1 MKTTPLRLRPVSR
14 RSFVQAMLAA
24 GVAPLV
30 VPARLL
36 GAAAPSNRL
45 NVGVIGVGAQ
55 GHGDMRNFLSQDDA
69 RVTAI
74 CDVNQRNLER
84 ARKTIAE
91 AYGSPEVKV
100 HADFRTLNADP
111 SIDVVV
117 MALPVHWHSI
127 PSLDAIL
134 RGKHLFHE
142 KPMALSFEEGRRV
155 RAAVRKTGVVFQFG
169 TQQRSNLKF
178 RWACE
183 LALNGRIGRIREI
196 QVCAPAGKPGPAYPA
211 QPPLPHVDWERW
223 VGPAPATGFHAEK
236 LKRDN
241 HENMAAFS
249 LGMISCWG
257 IHHLDIAQ
265 WGNTADATGPS
276 RIRGQGT
283 FAAAGDHDAIQS
295 WRVRYEFDGRPP
307 IEFASEGTPGF
318 KHGITFVGETGR
330 VHVDRSAITASDEAL
345 LRDPQNKVGAMAV
358 KLPVSVD
365 HTRNF
370 LDAIRRRGRAICDV
384 EAALRGDTLC
394 QLGLIAIKTGREL
407 RWDPAAERIVGDDG
421 AAALL
426 QPRAFRG
433 EWRLP
438 VV

>member
-1 MKTTPLRLRPVSR
+1 MKNTPLRLRPLSR

-36 GAAAPSNRL
+36 GAAAPSNKIT
-45 NVGVIGVGAQ
+45 VGVIGVGAQ
-55 GHGDMRNFLSQDDA
+55 GHGDMRNFLSQDDV

-74 CDVNQRNLER
+74 CDVNQRNLDR

-91 AYGSPEVKV
+91 AYGGADVKV
-100 HADFRTLNADP
+100 QEDFRTLNEDP
-111 SIDVVV
+111 SIDAVL

-127 PSLDAIL
+127 PSIDAIL
-134 RGKHLFHE
+134 RGKHIFHE

-196 QVCAPAGKPGPAYPA
+196 EVCAPAGKAGPSYGA
-211 QPPLPHVDWERW
+211 QPLPPHVDWDRW
-223 VGPAPATGFHAEK
+223 VGPAPATGFHEEK

-257 IHHLDIAQ
+257 IHHLDVAQ
-265 WGNTADATGPS
+265 WGNGADATGPS
-276 RIRGQGT
+276 LIRGQGT
-283 FAAAGDHDAIQS
+283 FAPAGDHDAIQT

-307 IEFASEGTPGF
+307 IAFASEGTPGF
-318 KHGITFVGETGR
+318 KHGIKFVGEAGW
-330 VHVDRSAITASDEAL
+330 VHVDRGAITASDETL
-345 LRDPQNKVGAMAV
+345 LRDPQCKVGAMAL
-358 KLPVSVD
+358 KLPVSTH
-365 HTRNF
+365 HTRDF
-370 LDAIRRRGRAICDV
+370 VDAIRRRGRAICDV

-394 QLGLIAIKTGREL
+394 QLALIAIRTGRAL
-407 RWDPAAERIVGDDG
+407 RWDPAAERILGDDV
-421 AAALL
+421 AATHL
-426 QPRAFRG
+426 QPRPFRG

-438 VV
+438 AV

>member
-1 MKTTPLRLRPVSR
+1 MKITPLRLRPVSR

-30 VPARLL
+30 VPSRLL
-36 GAAAPSNRL
+36 GAAAPSNQL

-55 GHGDMRNFLSQDDA
+55 GHGDMRNFLSQDGA

-74 CDVNQRNLER
+74 CDVNQRNLDR

-91 AYGSPEVKV
+91 AYGIPDVKV
-100 HADFRTLNADP
+100 HADFRALNADP
-111 SIDVVV
+111 SIDAVL

-134 RGKHLFHE
+134 RGNHIFHE

-155 RAAVRKTGVVFQFG
+155 RAAVRQKGVVFQFG

-183 LALNGRIGRIREI
+183 LALNGRLGRIREI
-196 QVCAPAGKPGPAYPA
+196 EVCVPAGKPGPAYPV
-211 QPPLPHVDWERW
+211 QPPPADVDWDRW
-223 VGPAPATGFHAEK
+223 VGPAPATAFHAEK

-241 HENMAAFS
+241 HENMTAFS

-265 WGNTADATGPS
+265 WGNMADATGPS
-276 RIRGQGT
+276 RIRGEGT

-295 WRVRYEFDGRPP
+295 WRVRYEFEGRPP
-307 IEFASEGTPGF
+307 IVFTSEGTPGF
-318 KHGITFVGETGR
+318 RHGVKFIGEAGW
-330 VHVDRSAITASDEAL
+330 VHVDRSAITASNEAL
-345 LRDPQNKVGAMAV
+345 LRDPQSKVGAMAV
-358 KLPVSVD
+358 KLPVSAD
-365 HTRNF
+365 HTRDF
-370 LDAIRRRGRAICDV
+370 LEAIRQRRRAICDV

-426 QPRAFRG
+426 QPRPMRG
-433 EWRLP
+433 EWKLP